1 MAGIVAA
8 ENRAPS
14 AFALRPRILRT
25 LFGLRWQLLLRGYA
39 RSPGRIVGAV
49 FLFLLLVPPVILL
62 AIGEVAGFHYLLPAQ
77 LFVAQN
83 IVFYIFI
90 ALYLLYA
97 VLPLL
102 QFSLNEGLDVTKL
115 AAFPLSQPELMAGLL
130 IATLL
135 DIPTLAVIIL
145 FVGLGIGWAS
155 SVAAALGIGAALFLM
170 YIHLVGISQLLLSSM
185 LGILRTRRFRDLAL
199 VLVTLLG
206 LSCSLGSQA
215 VSRLIPADQSA
226 NGLLA
231 LVHYDIGPW
240 VQYLPPGMAGRAIV
254 AFSTGQWADGG
265 LWLAAL
271 VSSAFLIL
279 WAWSAILARSLA
291 TPEAGASGGSRRRV
305 RSSAAA
311 ALPAP
316 VAAPVP
322 AAPARA
328 PLIPAPVMALAAKDL
343 RYYWRDP
350 QYKRAFLS
358 TLYLVGIILLDIF
371 TLGGQQ
377 GRSFNDLI
385 IGAALL
391 QVLNLTAFTF
401 GYEGSAVTTLAIF
414 PIRPA
419 YVFLGRNIATFIVG
433 MVELV
438 VLAGLLG
445 FITHDWYQVGVL
457 GIIGCGAVI
466 AAFGPGNLIA
476 VLLPMRIAR
485 QRVGG
490 SQADSG
496 TGCAT
501 GFISSLAYLG
511 ALVVI
516 APIAALAVVPGLV
529 GHPEL
534 ALPLAPLGILYGI
547 GAYIGGTALAASYYY
562 ERLPKIIEVVA
573 KE

>member
-1 MAGIVAA
+1 MAGIAA
-8 ENRAPS
+8 ETPRAPS

-25 LFGLRWQLLLRGYA
+25 LLGLRWQLLLRGYS
-39 RSPGRIVGAV
+39 RSPGRIVGAIVLFV
-49 FLFLLLVPPVILL
+49 FLVPPVILL
-62 AIGEVAGFHYLLPAQ
+62 AIAEVSGFQYLLPDQ
-77 LFVAQN
+77 FLVAQN
-83 IVFYIFI
+83 IVFYILI
-90 ALYLLYA
+90 GLYLLYA
-97 VLPLL
+97 FLPLL

-135 DIPTLAVIIL
+135 DIPTLAVVIV
-145 FVGLGIGWAS
+145 FVGIGMGWATGLAS
-155 SVAAALGIGAALFLM
+155 ALGIGAALFVM
-170 YIHLVGISQLLLSSM
+170 YIQLVGISQLLLSAM

-199 VLVTLLG
+199 VLITLLG
-206 LSCSLGSQA
+206 LSCSLASQA

-240 VQYLPPGMAGRAIV
+240 VQYLPPGMAGRAIA
-254 AFSTGQWADGG
+254 AFSAGQWSAGT
-265 LWLAAL
+265 LWLTAL
-271 VSSAFLIL
+271 VASAFLIL
-279 WAWSAILARSLA
+279 WAWSAILARALA
-291 TPEAGASGGSRRRV
+291 TPAAGANGSRRRARAHATV
-305 RSSAAA
+305 

-316 VAAPVP
+316 VAAPIPAVP
-322 AAPARA
+322 ERA
-328 PLIPAPVMALAAKDL
+328 PLIPAPVLALAAKDL

-377 GRSFNDLI
+377 GRSFNQLI
-385 IGAALL
+385 VGAALF

-401 GYEGSAVTTLAIF
+401 GYEGNAVTTLAIF

-419 YVFLGRNIATFIVG
+419 HVFLGRNIATFIIG
-433 MVELV
+433 FVELAILDV
-438 VLAGLLG
+438 LLG
-445 FITHDWYQVGVL
+445 FITHDWYQAGVL
-457 GIIGCGAVI
+457 AIIGLGAI
-466 AAFGPGNLIA
+466 LAALGPGNLIA
-476 VLLPMRIAR
+476 VLLPMRITR

-501 GFISSLAYLG
+501 GLISSLAYLG

-534 ALPLAPLGILYGI
+534 ALPLAPLSILYGI
-547 GAYIGGTALAASYYY
+547 GIYVAGTALAASQYY